1 MTESTEQ
8 KCEVRLV
15 SCCSCCRRDCGGPAL
30 HHPPRHVHRLQ
41 NEEGGRGKLRSQR
54 TQALAQRSF
63 VSQSSVERI
72 LCVNIDFDD
81 GYGDMM
87 IQLNNHRKCAQYQF
101 SRKNIEN
108 HGYPLIIKRYLKKIS
123 IIKF

>member
-1 MTESTEQ
+1 MESMTESTEQ

-15 SCCSCCRRDCGGPAL
+15 SCCSCCRRDGGGPAL

-72 LCVNIDFDD
+72 LCVNIDFDMKD
-81 GYGDMM
+81 MDEDMM
-87 IQLNNHRKCAQYQF
+87 IQQLNNHIRIGNVLNRYQF
-101 SRKNIEN
+101 SRKKI
-108 HGYPLIIKRYLKKIS
+108 LKVMGIH
-123 IIKF
+123 